1 MSRLFAG
8 IDVGGTTI
16 KSLVVDQGGT
26 VVRTATVPTQSST
39 SSQICRVAVELVD
52 ANPEIASI
60 GVVTPGVVD
69 EDRGVVVYASNLDLD
84 DAPVSADVARATRRP
99 TLLGHDGRS
108 AGLAET
114 TFGAGRG
121 VRSSLLI
128 PIGTGIS
135 AALCLQGGVW
145 PGETF
150 TAGEIG
156 HVPVVIDGEPCAC
169 GQKGC
174 LEVYASATGIARRF
188 HQLGGP
194 VASAREV
201 EAHLGDHDVADK
213 VWSDA
218 VSALAFVLTH
228 LTLSVDPGRIII
240 AGGLSNAG
248 ETLLTP
254 LRRRMASM
262 LAWRHPPETVASEL
276 GGTAGQWGA
285 AILACRAVDSTDY
298 PGWAP

>member
-16 KSLVVDQGGT
+16 KSLIVDQGGN
-26 VVRTATVPTQSST
+26 VLRTAAIPTHSST
-39 SSQICRVAVELVD
+39 SSQICRVAIELVQ
-52 ANPEIASI
+52 AHPEIASI

-84 DAPVSADVARATRRP
+84 DAPVSAEVARATGRP

-135 AALCLQGGVW
+135 AALCLHDHVW

-156 HVPVVIDGEPCAC
+156 HVPVVIDGEPCVC
-169 GQKGC
+169 GQRGC

-188 HQLGGP
+188 HQLGGS

-201 EAHLGDHDVADK
+201 EAHLGDHDIADR

-248 ETLLTP
+248 ETLLAP
-254 LRRRMASM
+254 LRLRMASM
-262 LAWRHPPETVASEL
+262 LAWRKPPETVVSEL

-285 AILACRAVDSTDY
+285 AILACRANGSTDY
-298 PGWAP
+298 LGWAP